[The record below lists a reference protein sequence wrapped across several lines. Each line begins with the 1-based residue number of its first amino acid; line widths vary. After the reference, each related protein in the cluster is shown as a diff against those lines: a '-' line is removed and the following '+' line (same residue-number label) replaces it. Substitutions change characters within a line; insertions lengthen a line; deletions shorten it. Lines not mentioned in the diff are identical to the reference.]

1 MMPTPI
7 LNEGRGEVGHK
18 EDPHGFVYTFPLI
31 AEKLRKPTY
40 DTQVAMMGF

>member
-1 MMPTPI
+1 MMQTPI

-18 EDPHGFVYTFPLI
+18 EDPHEFVYTSPLI

-40 DTQVAMMGF
+40 DTHVAMMDF